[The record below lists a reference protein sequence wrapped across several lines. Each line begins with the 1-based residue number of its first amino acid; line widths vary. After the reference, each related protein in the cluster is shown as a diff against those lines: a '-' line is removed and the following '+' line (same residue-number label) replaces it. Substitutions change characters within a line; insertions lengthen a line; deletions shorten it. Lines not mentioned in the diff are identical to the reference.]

1 MKNIDLFEEIIDLG
15 KQRGFVTYNDIDGL
29 LSPELVEQE
38 DIVHLLHDLEI
49 EITDGQEPDGEQ
61 EEVSEEQE
69 QHEKS
74 EDLVQSYFH
83 SMGDIGVLSKDEE
96 TDLARK
102 IEEGNRIIRDLV
114 RSFPL
119 YKKLLREVSYR
130 FAEEEIRSEED
141 RVDAALRNT
150 LAALDHV
157 MTGLSIPK
165 GKISRDG
172 RAQYQKIESEVGIGI
187 DELRLRYE
195 RITKARQLVSDAK
208 NELIIRNLRL
218 VINIAKHYVG
228 RGLSLLDLIQEGNIG
243 MMKAIDKYDYKKGF
257 KFSTYATW
265 WIRQAITRALMDQ
278 TKTIRVPVHVMELYN
293 KVNTASKELAQQ
305 LGREPDKEE
314 IAQTLGIQTRKV
326 EDVFRAMQDPVMLQT
341 PIGDDESTLADVIG
355 DDSASPYSEAERN
368 KLTEEIIK
376 VLHTLNPREE
386 AVIRMRFGIG
396 AERDHTLEE
405 VGRHLSLTRERV
417 RQIEEK
423 ALRKLKHPSR
433 LRALRVLTAMQ

>member
-1 MKNIDLFEEIIDLG
+1 MKNVDLFEEIIDLG
-15 KQRGFVTYNDIDGL
+15 KQRGFVTYDDIDSL
-29 LSPELVEQE
+29 LPSELVEQE

-49 EITDGQEPDGEQ
+49 EITDGQEPDVEQ

-96 TDLARK
+96 SDLARK
-102 IEEGNRIIRDLV
+102 IEEGTRIIRDLV
-114 RSFPL
+114 RSFPI
-119 YKKLLREVSYR
+119 YKKLLKEVSYR
-130 FAEEEIRSEED
+130 IADEESSSED
-141 RVDAALRNT
+141 RVDAALGNT

-157 MTGLSIPK
+157 MTGLSVPK
-165 GKISRDG
+165 GKSAKDG
-172 RAQYQKIESEVGIGI
+172 RYQKIESEVGIGI
-187 DELRLRYE
+187 DELLLRYE
-195 RITKARQLVSDAK
+195 RITKARQLVADAK

-305 LGREPDKEE
+305 LGREPEKEE

-423 ALRKLKHPSR
+423 AMRKLKHPSR
-433 LRALRVLTAMQ
+433 IRALRVLTVMQ

>member
-1 MKNIDLFEEIIDLG
+1 MKNADIVEEIIDLG
-15 KQRGFVTYNDIDGL
+15 KQRGFVTYDDIDGL
-29 LSPELVEQE
+29 LPPELVEQE
-38 DIVHLLHDLEI
+38 DIVDLLHDLEI

-61 EEVSEEQE
+61 EEVTEEQE
-69 QHEKS
+69 QNEKS

-102 IEEGNRIIRDLV
+102 IEEGSRIIRDLA

-119 YKKLLREVSYR
+119 YKKFLKEVSCR
-130 FAEEEIRSEED
+130 FAEEEISAEED
-141 RVDAALRNT
+141 RADAALRDT
-150 LAALDHV
+150 LAALDHA
-157 MTGLSIPK
+157 MTGLSVPK
-165 GKISRDG
+165 GKSSKDVRH
-172 RAQYQKIESEVGIGI
+172 QKSEPDVGVGI
-187 DELRLRYE
+187 DELRLRYG
-195 RITKARQLVSDAK
+195 RITKARQLVSEAK
-208 NELIIRNLRL
+208 NELIMRNLRL

-278 TKTIRVPVHVMELYN
+278 TKTIRVPVHVMELYH
-293 KVNTASKELAQQ
+293 KVTTVARELAQR

-405 VGRHLSLTRERV
+405 VGKHLSLTRERV

-423 ALRKLKHPSR
+423 AMRKLKHPSR
-433 LRALRVLTAMQ
+433 LRALRVLTAAQ

>member
-1 MKNIDLFEEIIDLG
+1 MKNVDLFEEIIDLG

-29 LSPELVEQE
+29 LPPELVEQE
-38 DIVHLLHDLEI
+38 NFVDLLHDLEI
-49 EITDGQEPDGEQ
+49 EIIDGQEPDGEQ

-102 IEEGNRIIRDLV
+102 IEEGSRIIRDLV

-119 YKKLLREVSYR
+119 YKKLLKEISYR
-130 FAEEEIRSEED
+130 VAEEESSSEED
-141 RVDAALRNT
+141 RVDAALKKT
-150 LAALDHV
+150 FAALDHI
-157 MTGLSIPK
+157 MTGLSIPT
-165 GKISRDG
+165 GKSSKDG
-172 RAQYQKIESEVGIGI
+172 RYQKIESEVGIGI

-195 RITKARQLVSDAK
+195 RITKARQLASDAK

-423 ALRKLKHPSR
+423 AMRKLKHPSR
-433 LRALRVLTAMQ
+433 SRALRVLTAMQ

>member
-1 MKNIDLFEEIIDLG
+1 MKNVDLFEEIIDLG

-38 DIVHLLHDLEI
+38 ELVHLLDDLEI
-49 EITDGQEPDGEQ
+49 EIIDGQEPDGEP
-61 EEVSEEQE
+61 EEVSGEQE

-119 YKKLLREVSYR
+119 YKKFLKELTHR
-130 FAEEEIRSEED
+130 FAEEESSSEED
-141 RVDAALRNT
+141 RVDAALKDT
-150 LAALDHV
+150 LAALDHA
-157 MTGLSIPK
+157 MTGSSVPPK
-165 GKISRDG
+165 GKSSGDDR
-172 RAQYQKIESEVGIGI
+172 YQKIEAEVGTGI

-195 RITKARQLVSDAK
+195 RITKARQLVSEAK

-265 WIRQAITRALMDQ
+265 WIRQALTRALMDQ
-278 TKTIRVPVHVMELYN
+278 TKTIRVPVHVMELYH
-293 KVNTASKELAQQ
+293 KVNTVSKELAQQ
-305 LGREPDKEE
+305 LGREPEKEE

-326 EDVFRAMQDPVMLQT
+326 EDVYRAMQDPVMLET

-376 VLHTLNPREE
+376 VLHTLSPREE
-386 AVIRMRFGIG
+386 AVIRMRFGVG

-423 ALRKLKHPSR
+423 AMRKLKHPSR
-433 LRALRVLTAMQ
+433 LRALRVLTATQ

>member
-1 MKNIDLFEEIIDLG
+1 MKNVDLFEEIIDLG
-15 KQRGFVTYNDIDGL
+15 KERGFVTYDDIDGL
-29 LSPELVEQE
+29 LSPELAEQE
-38 DIVHLLHDLEI
+38 ELVHLLHDLEI
-49 EITDGQEPDGEQ
+49 EITDGQGSDGEQ

-74 EDLVQSYFH
+74 EDLVQSYFQ

-96 TDLARK
+96 ADLARK
-102 IEEGNRIIRDLV
+102 IEEGSRIIRDLV

-119 YKKLLREVSYR
+119 YKKLLKEASYR
-130 FAEEEIRSEED
+130 VAEEGGSEED
-141 RVDAALRNT
+141 AVDAALKDT
-150 LAALDHV
+150 LAALDHA
-157 MTGLSIPK
+157 MTGLSVPK
-165 GKISRDG
+165 GKSSKDG
-172 RAQYQKIESEVGIGI
+172 WYQKIESEVGIGI

-265 WIRQAITRALMDQ
+265 WIRQALTRALMDQ
-278 TKTIRVPVHVMELYN
+278 TKTIRVPVHVMELYH
-293 KVNTASKELAQQ
+293 KVSTVSKELAQQ

-314 IAQTLGIQTRKV
+314 IAQALGIQTRKV
-326 EDVFRAMQDPVMLQT
+326 EDVYRAMQDPVMLET

-423 ALRKLKHPSR
+423 AMRKLKHPSR
-433 LRALRVLTAMQ
+433 IRALRVLTSMQ

>member
-1 MKNIDLFEEIIDLG
+1 MKNVDLFEEIIDLG

-38 DIVHLLHDLEI
+38 ELVHLLDDLEI
-49 EITDGQEPDGEQ
+49 EITDGPEPDGEQ

-96 TDLARK
+96 ADLARK

-114 RSFPL
+114 KSLPL
-119 YKKLLREVSYR
+119 YKKFLKEVSHR
-130 FAEEEIRSEED
+130 FAMEESSSEDD
-141 RVDAALRNT
+141 RADVALKDT
-150 LAALDHV
+150 LAAVDQV
-157 MTGLSIPK
+157 MTGLSVPK
-165 GKISRDG
+165 GKSSKDG
-172 RAQYQKIESEVGIGI
+172 RYQNIEAQVGIGI
-187 DELRLRYE
+187 NELHLRYE

-265 WIRQAITRALMDQ
+265 WIRQALTRALMDQ

-293 KVNTASKELAQQ
+293 KVNSVSKELAQQ
-305 LGREPDKEE
+305 LGREPEKEE

-386 AVIRMRFGIG
+386 AVIRMRFGVG

-423 ALRKLKHPSR
+423 AMRKLKHPSR
-433 LRALRVLTAMQ
+433 LRALRVLTAT

>member
-1 MKNIDLFEEIIDLG
+1 MKDVDLFEEIIDLG

-29 LSPELVEQE
+29 LSSELDEQE
-38 DIVHLLHDLEI
+38 DLVHLLQDLEI
-49 EITDGQEPDGEQ
+49 EVTDGQEPDGGQ
-61 EEVSEEQE
+61 EVSEEQE

-96 TDLARK
+96 TDLAKK
-102 IEEGNRIIRDLV
+102 IEDGNRIIRDLV

-119 YKKLLREVSYR
+119 YKKLLKEVSYR
-130 FAEEEIRSEED
+130 VSEEESNSAED
-141 RVDAALRNT
+141 RVDAALRGT
-150 LAALDHV
+150 LAALDHIMSGV
-157 MTGLSIPK
+157 SVPK
-165 GKISRDG
+165 VKSSKDG
-172 RAQYQKIESEVGIGI
+172 RYQKSELEVGIGAG
-187 DELRLRYE
+187 ELRSRYE

-278 TKTIRVPVHVMELYN
+278 TKTIRVPVHVMELYS
-293 KVNTASKELAQQ
+293 KVNAASKELAQQ
-305 LGREPDKEE
+305 LGREPEKEE
-314 IAQTLGIQTRKV
+314 IARTLGIQTRKV
-326 EDVFRAMQDPVMLQT
+326 EDVFRAMQDPIMLET

-355 DDSASPYSEAERN
+355 DNSASPFSEAERN
-368 KLTEEIIK
+368 KITEEIIK
-376 VLHTLNPREE
+376 VLHTLTPREE
-386 AVIRMRFGIG
+386 AVIRMRFGVG

-423 ALRKLKHPSR
+423 AMRKLKHPSR
-433 LRALRVLTAMQ
+433 AKALRVLTAMQ

>member
-1 MKNIDLFEEIIDLG
+1 MKNVDLFEEIIDLG
-15 KQRGFVTYNDIDGL
+15 KQRGFVTYDDIDGL
-29 LSPELVEQE
+29 LPTELVEQE

-49 EITDGQEPDGEQ
+49 EITDGQEPDVEQ

-102 IEEGNRIIRDLV
+102 IEEGTRIIRDLV
-114 RSFPL
+114 RSFPI
-119 YKKLLREVSYR
+119 YKKLLKEVSYR
-130 FAEEEIRSEED
+130 IANEESCSED

-157 MTGLSIPK
+157 MAGLSIPQGK
-165 GKISRDG
+165 GAKDG
-172 RAQYQKIESEVGIGI
+172 RCQKIESEVGIGI
-187 DELRLRYE
+187 DELLLRYD
-195 RITKARQLVSDAK
+195 RIAKARQLVADAK

-305 LGREPDKEE
+305 LGREPEKEE
-314 IAQTLGIQTRKV
+314 IARTLGIHTRKV

-423 ALRKLKHPSR
+423 AMRKLKHPSR
-433 LRALRVLTAMQ
+433 IRALRVLTAMQ

>member
-1 MKNIDLFEEIIDLG
+1 MKNVDLFEEIIDLG
-15 KQRGFVTYNDIDGL
+15 KQRGFVTYDDIDGL
-29 LSPELVEQE
+29 LPTELVEQE

-49 EITDGQEPDGEQ
+49 EITDGQEPDVEQ

-102 IEEGNRIIRDLV
+102 IEEGTRIIRDLV
-114 RSFPL
+114 RSFPI
-119 YKKLLREVSYR
+119 YKKLLKELSYR
-130 FAEEEIRSEED
+130 VADEESSSED
-141 RVDAALRNT
+141 RVDAALRDT

-157 MTGLSIPK
+157 MAGLSIPQGK
-165 GKISRDG
+165 GAKDG
-172 RAQYQKIESEVGIGI
+172 RCQKIESEVGIGI
-187 DELRLRYE
+187 DELLLRYE
-195 RITKARQLVSDAK
+195 RITKARQLVADAK

-305 LGREPDKEE
+305 LGREPEKEE

-423 ALRKLKHPSR
+423 AMRKLKHPSR
-433 LRALRVLTAMQ
+433 IRALRVLTAMQ

>member
-1 MKNIDLFEEIIDLG
+1 MKNVDLFEEIIDLG

-102 IEEGNRIIRDLV
+102 IEEGNRIIRDMV

-119 YKKLLREVSYR
+119 YKKLLKEVSYR
-130 FAEEEIRSEED
+130 VAEEESSSEED
-141 RVDAALRNT
+141 RVDAALRKT

-157 MTGLSIPK
+157 MTGLSTPK
-165 GKISRDG
+165 GKSSKDSR
-172 RAQYQKIESEVGIGI
+172 YQKIESEVGIGI

-195 RITKARQLVSDAK
+195 RITKARQLVADAK

-278 TKTIRVPVHVMELYN
+278 TKTIRVPVHVMELYS

-305 LGREPDKEE
+305 LGREPEKEE
-314 IAQTLGIQTRKV
+314 IARTLGIQTRKV
-326 EDVFRAMQDPVMLQT
+326 EDVFRAMQDPVMLET

-355 DDSASPYSEAERN
+355 DNSASPYSEAERN

-423 ALRKLKHPSR
+423 AMRKLKHPSR
-433 LRALRVLTAMQ
+433 ARVLRVLAAMQ

>member
-1 MKNIDLFEEIIDLG
+1 MKNVDLFEEIIDLG

-38 DIVHLLHDLEI
+38 DLVHLLQDLEI
-49 EITDGQEPDGEQ
+49 DITDGQEPDGEQ

-119 YKKLLREVSYR
+119 YKKFLKEASYS
-130 FAEEEIRSEED
+130 FGEDGSSEED
-141 RVDAALRNT
+141 RLDAALRKT

-157 MTGLSIPK
+157 MTGLSLPG
-165 GKISRDG
+165 GKTSKDG
-172 RAQYQKIESEVGIGI
+172 GDRYQRVESEVGVGI
-187 DELRLRYE
+187 DELRRGYE
-195 RITKARQLVSDAK
+195 RITKARQLVSEAK

-278 TKTIRVPVHVMELYN
+278 TKTIRVPVHVMELYS
-293 KVNTASKELAQQ
+293 KVNAASKELAQQ
-305 LGREPDKEE
+305 LGREPEKEE
-314 IAQTLGIQTRKV
+314 IARTLGIQTRKV
-326 EDVFRAMQDPVMLQT
+326 EDVFRAMQDPVMLET

-417 RQIEEK
+417 RQIEVK
-423 ALRKLKHPSR
+423 AMRKLKHPSR
-433 LRALRVLTAMQ
+433 ARVLRVLAAMQ